1 MAGKQTQK
9 TKRKPTKRKPAKRKP
24 AKRKAAKRKKRKPS
38 GGSVLPKLI
47 GIALVAGALL
57 VLGAYAFFSRDLP
70 SVSALRDYKPPQT
83 TRVYDRNKKVI
94 GEIFAERRTV
104 IPMSKVPRHMVLSVL
119 AAEDADFY
127 EHEGLDYTGIMR
139 AVGRDIVAGRAA
151 QGGSTITQQVVK
163 LMLLTPE
170 RTISRKVRELILA
183 RRLENEL
190 SKDEILH
197 LYLNHV
203 NFGRGRYGIQ
213 EAARYYFAKN
223 ASELTLAESAMLAGV
238 PQAPTRLSPR
248 RNPEA
253 AKRRQEYVLSQLQA
267 KREVYWPDLTEEA
280 IAAARQ
286 EKVEPVP
293 VPEGSGSAP
302 EVLSIARRAL
312 RAAAGDEAMGE
323 GGYEVYTTI
332 DLSLQRQARE
342 ALQRGLRAV
351 DERQGY
357 QGPFRRAKRRGGP
370 KPTGPSDKLRMG
382 RTYIARVTG
391 TDDEN
396 ESVRIDVA
404 GHAAILQMRDAA
416 RYNPDD
422 RRASAFTKKGD
433 LLPVSITQF
442 GAEEDPATARMERGP
457 EGAIVVIEPRSRHVL
472 ALVGSFAAVSG
483 FNRATQAIRQPG
495 SAFKPI
501 VYARAIQS
509 QRFTAASI
517 VVDAPAVYEE
527 WKPRNYEQ
535 WNYQGAVRLRQAL
548 ARSINM
554 VAIRVIEDVG
564 VHDVAEFA
572 RQDGIT
578 TKLEEDMALALGAS
592 GVRPIE
598 LTNAYATFAA
608 GGRWAPT
615 RIVSKIVAP
624 DGTRVQLPP
633 GEPARDVMTPSEAY
647 VMTSMLRSVVT
658 EGTGSPA
665 QRLERAV
672 VGKTGTSNEARDAW
686 FVGYSPS
693 VVAGVWVGFDDSRS
707 LGKRETGTR
716 TALPVWIDVMDAAD
730 RTPKE
735 TDFAMPSGVT
745 RTRVDPASG
754 LLAYEGQ
761 EDAFDEVFLTGTAP
775 VEVANPP
782 DVADPNLFMMEQYDE
797 EGGSASADA
806 AQPPREERVLGGVAA
821 P

>member
-9 TKRKPTKRKPAKRKP
+9 TTRKTTKRKAT
-24 AKRKAAKRKKRKPS
+24 KRKATKRKKRKPS

-47 GIALVAGALL
+47 GMALVLGALV
-57 VLGAYAFFSRDLP
+57 VLGAYAYFSRDLP

-83 TRVYDRNKKVI
+83 TRVYDRHKKVI

-127 EHEGLDYTGIMR
+127 EHEGLDYSGILR
-139 AVGRDIVAGRAA
+139 AVGRDIIAGRAA

-170 RTISRKVRELILA
+170 RTLSRKVRELILA

-238 PQAPTRLSPR
+238 PQAPARLSPR

-253 AKRRQEYVLSQLQA
+253 AKRRQE
-267 KREVYWPDLTEEA
+267 
-280 IAAARQ
+280 
-286 EKVEPVP
+286 
-293 VPEGSGSAP
+293 VPEGSGNAP
-302 EVLSIARRAL
+302 EVLSIARQAL
-312 RAAAGDEAMGE
+312 RDAAGDEALGE
-323 GGYEVYTTI
+323 GGYEVHTTI
-332 DLSLQRQARE
+332 DLALQKQARG
-342 ALQRGLRAV
+342 ALQRGLRAI

-357 QGPFRRAKRRGGP
+357 QGPFRRTKRRGAP
-370 KPTGPSDKLRMG
+370 KATKPSDSLRMG

-391 TDDEN
+391 SDDES
-396 ESVRIDVA
+396 ESIRIDVA
-404 GHAAILQMRDAA
+404 GHRAVLQMRDAA
-416 RYNPDD
+416 RYNPDS
-422 RRASAFTKKGD
+422 RPASAFAKKGD
-433 LLPVSITQF
+433 LLPVSITQI
-442 GAEEDPATARMERGP
+442 GGEEDPAVARMERGP
-457 EGAIVVIEPRSRHVL
+457 EGAVVVIEPRSRHVL
-472 ALVGSFAAVSG
+472 ALVGSFAAISG

-495 SAFKPI
+495 STFKPI

-509 QRFTAASI
+509 RRFTAASL

-554 VAIRVIEDVG
+554 VAIRVVEDIG

-592 GVRPIE
+592 GVKPIE
-598 LTNAYATFAA
+598 LANAYATFAA

-615 RIVSKIVAP
+615 LIVSKIVAP
-624 DGTRVQLPP
+624 DGTRVQLQP

-716 TALPVWIDVMDAAD
+716 TALPIWIDVMGAAD
-730 RTPKE
+730 KTPKE

-745 RTRVDPASG
+745 RALIDPASG

-761 EDAFDEVFLTGTAP
+761 EDAFEEVFLTGTAP
-775 VEVANPP
+775 VDVARPP
-782 DVADPNLFMMEQYDE
+782 DVADPNLFLMEQYEE
-797 EGGSASADA
+797 EGGSGSTEA
-806 AQPPREERVLGGVAA
+806 APRPREERVLGGVA
-821 P
+821 PP

>member
-1 MAGKQTQK
+1 MAEKQTEK
-9 TKRKPTKRKPAKRKP
+9 KKRKRAKRTAAKRKP
-24 AKRKAAKRKKRKPS
+24 AKRRPVKRKRRKPG
-38 GGSVLPKLI
+38 GGSLVPKLI
-47 GIALVAGALL
+47 GTALVVGALL
-57 VLGAYAFFSRDLP
+57 ALGGYAYFSRDLP

-83 TRVYDRNKKVI
+83 THVYDRHKKVI

-127 EHEGLDYTGIMR
+127 EHEGLDYTGILR

-163 LMLLTPE
+163 MMLLTPE
-170 RTISRKVRELILA
+170 RTLSRKLRELILA

-213 EAARYYFAKN
+213 EAARYYFAKD

-248 RNPEA
+248 RHPEA
-253 AKRRQEYVLSQLQA
+253 AKRRQDYVLSQLEA
-267 KREVYWPDLTEEA
+267 KREVYWPDLSKEA
-280 IAAARQ
+280 IAAARE

-293 VPEGSGSAP
+293 VPEESGTAP
-302 EVLSIARRAL
+302 EVLSIARQML
-312 RAAAGDEAMGE
+312 RAAAGDEALGE

-332 DLSLQRQARE
+332 DLSLQRQARQ

-357 QGPFRRAKRRGGP
+357 RGPFRRSKRKDGP
-370 KPTGPSDKLRMG
+370 RPSKSVDSLRMG
-382 RTYIARVTG
+382 RTYVARVTG
-391 TDDEN
+391 SNDEN
-396 ESVRIDVA
+396 ESLRLDVA
-404 GHAAILQMRDAA
+404 GHAAVLQLRDNA
-416 RYNPDD
+416 RYNPDSQ
-422 RRASAFTKKGD
+422 RASAFAKKGD
-433 LLPVSITQF
+433 LLPVSIVQL
-442 GAEEDPATARMERGP
+442 GADEDPAVARMERGP
-457 EGAIVVIEPRSRHVL
+457 EGAVIVIEPRSRQVL
-472 ALVGSFAAVSG
+472 ALVGSFEAVSG

-495 SAFKPI
+495 STFKPI

-509 QRFTAASI
+509 QRFTAASL

-527 WKPRNYEQ
+527 WKPRNYEE

-554 VAIRVIEDVG
+554 VAIRVVEDIG

-608 GGRWAPT
+608 GGRWEPT
-615 RIVSKIVAP
+615 RIVTKIVAP
-624 DGTRVQLPP
+624 DGTRVPLPQS
-633 GEPARDVMTPSEAY
+633 EPARDVMTPSEAY

-665 QRLERAV
+665 QRLERPV
-672 VGKTGTSNEARDAW
+672 VGKTGTSNDSRDTW

-707 LGKRETGTR
+707 IGKRETGTR
-716 TALPVWIDVMDAAD
+716 TALPIWIDVMDAAD
-730 RTPKE
+730 KTPKE
-735 TDFAMPSGVT
+735 TDFAMPSGVI
-745 RTRVDPASG
+745 RARVDPTTG

-761 EDAFDEVFLTGTAP
+761 EDAFEEVFLTGTAP
-775 VEVANPP
+775 VETANPP
-782 DVADPNLFMMEQYDE
+782 DVADPNLFLMEQYEDDADSSDE
-797 EGGSASADA
+797 STRA
-806 AQPPREERVLGGVAA
+806 PREERVLGGQAA

>member
-1 MAGKQTQK
+1 MAGKRTQK
-9 TKRKPTKRKPAKRKP
+9 KKRKGR
-24 AKRKAAKRKKRKPS
+24 KRKKRGQS
-38 GGSVLPKLI
+38 GGSMWPKLI
-47 GIALVAGALL
+47 GAALVVGALL
-57 VLGAYAFFSRDLP
+57 VLGTYAYFSRDLP
-70 SVSALRDYKPPQT
+70 SVSTLRDYKPPQT

-104 IPMSKVPRHMVLSVL
+104 IPMSQVPRHVVLSLL

-127 EHEGLDYTGIMR
+127 EHEGLDYNGILR

-163 LMLLTPE
+163 VMLLTPE

-203 NFGRGRYGIQ
+203 NFGHGRYGIQ

-238 PQAPTRLSPR
+238 PQAPARLSPR

-253 AKRRQEYVLSQLQA
+253 AKRRQNYVLSQLEA
-267 KREVYWPDLTEEA
+267 KREVYWPDLSEAA
-280 IAAARQ
+280 IARARE

-302 EVLSIARRAL
+302 EVLAIARRAL
-312 RAAAGDEAMGE
+312 RTAAGDEALGT

-332 DLSLQRQARE
+332 DLSLQREARQ
-342 ALQRGLRAV
+342 ALQSGLRAV

-357 QGPFRRAKRRGGP
+357 RGPFRRAKRKRGP
-370 KPTGPSDKLRMG
+370 KATERTDALRMG

-391 TDDEN
+391 ADDEN
-396 ESVRIDVA
+396 EKLRLDVA
-404 GHAAILQMRDAA
+404 GHPAVLRMRNAA
-416 RYNPDD
+416 RYNPGD
-422 RRASAFTKKGD
+422 RPASAFSRKGD
-433 LLPVSITQF
+433 LLPVSITQM
-442 GAEEDPATARMERGP
+442 GGEEDPAVARLERGP
-457 EGAIVVIEPRSRHVL
+457 EGAIVVIEPRSRDVL
-472 ALVGSFAAVSG
+472 ALVGSFAAESG

-495 SAFKPI
+495 STFKPI

-509 QRFTAASI
+509 HRFTAASL
-517 VVDAPAVYEE
+517 VVDAPAVYDE

-554 VAIRVIEDVG
+554 VAIRVVEDIG

-592 GVRPIE
+592 GVKPIE

-615 RIVSKIVAP
+615 RIVTRIVAP
-624 DGTRVQLPP
+624 DGARVPLEP
-633 GEPARDVMTPSEAY
+633 GEPARDVMSPGEAY

-658 EGTGSPA
+658 EGTGAPA
-665 QRLERAV
+665 QRLGRAV

-693 VVAGVWVGFDDSRS
+693 VVAGVWVGFDDQRS

-716 TALPVWIDVMDAAD
+716 TALPIWIDVMETAD
-730 RTPKE
+730 QTPKE
-735 TDFAMPSGVT
+735 TDFAMPSGVIVA
-745 RTRVDPASG
+745 RIDPASG

-761 EDAFDEVFLTGTAP
+761 EDAFDEVFLSGTAP
-775 VEVANPP
+775 VDVARPP
-782 DVADPNLFMMEQYDE
+782 DVADPNMFLMEQFDE
-797 EGGSASADA
+797 EGGSTSTETA
-806 AQPPREERVLGGVAA
+806 PLPREERVLGGVA
-821 P
+821 PP

>member
-70 SVSALRDYKPPQT
+70 AVSALRDYKPPQT

-509 QRFTAASI
+509 QRFTAASL

>member
-1 MAGKQTQK
+1 M
-9 TKRKPTKRKPAKRKP
+9 
-24 AKRKAAKRKKRKPS
+24 
-38 GGSVLPKLI
+38 LPKLI
-47 GIALVAGALL
+47 GAALVVGALL
-57 VLGAYAFFSRDLP
+57 VLGTYAYFSRDLP
-70 SVSALRDYKPPQT
+70 SVSLLRDYKPPQT

-94 GEIFAERRTV
+94 GQIFAERRTV
-104 IPMSKVPRHMVLSVL
+104 IPMSKVPRNVVLSVL

-127 EHEGLDYTGIMR
+127 EHEGLDYYGILR
-139 AVGRDIVAGRAA
+139 AVGRDVIAGRAA

-203 NFGRGRYGIQ
+203 NFGHGRYGIQ
-213 EAARYYFAKN
+213 EAAKYYFAKN
-223 ASELTLAESAMLAGV
+223 ASELSLAEAAMLAGV
-238 PQAPTRLSPR
+238 PQAPARLSPR
-248 RNPEA
+248 SHPEA
-253 AKRRQEYVLSQLQA
+253 AERRQEYVLSQLEA
-267 KREVYWPDLTEEA
+267 KRDVYWPDLSEEA
-280 IAAARQ
+280 IAAARA

-293 VPEGSGSAP
+293 LAEGSGSAP
-302 EVLSIARRAL
+302 EVLAIARHAL
-312 RAAAGDEAMGE
+312 RAAVGDEALGK
-323 GGYEVYTTI
+323 GGYEVHTTI
-332 DLSLQRQARE
+332 DLSMQKRARQ
-342 ALQRGLRAV
+342 ALQRGLHAI

-357 QGPFRRAKRRGGP
+357 RGPLRRTKRKHGT
-370 KPTGPSDKLRMG
+370 KATKPSDSLRMG

-391 TDDEN
+391 ADDEN
-396 ESVRIDVA
+396 EKIRLDVA
-404 GHAAILQMRDAA
+404 GHSAVLRMRDAA
-416 RYNPDD
+416 RYNPNG
-422 RRASAFTKKGD
+422 RPASAFAKQGD
-433 LLPVSITQF
+433 LLPVSVTQM
-442 GAEEDPATARMERGP
+442 GTEEDPAVTRLERGP
-457 EGAIVVIEPRSRHVL
+457 EGAVVAIEPRSRAVL
-472 ALVGSFAAVSG
+472 ALVGGFAAESG

-509 QRFTAASI
+509 RRFTAASL

-554 VAIRVIEDVG
+554 VAIRVVEDIG

-592 GVRPIE
+592 GVKPIE

-615 RIVSKIVAP
+615 RIVTKIVAP
-624 DGTRVQLPP
+624 DGTRVLLEP
-633 GEPARDVMTPSEAY
+633 GEPARDVMTPGEAY

-658 EGTGSPA
+658 EGTGIPA

-693 VVAGVWVGFDDSRS
+693 VVAGVWVGFDDQRS

-716 TALPVWIDVMDAAD
+716 TALPIWIDLMEAAD
-730 RTPKE
+730 QTPKE
-735 TDFAMPSGVT
+735 TDFAMPSGVIVA
-745 RTRVDPASG
+745 RIDPASG

-761 EDAFDEVFLTGTAP
+761 EDAFNEVFLSGTAP
-775 VEVANPP
+775 VEVARPP
-782 DVADPNLFMMEQYDE
+782 DVADPNLFLMEQFDE
-797 EGGSASADA
+797 EGGSTSTQTA
-806 AQPPREERVLGGVAA
+806 PIPREERVLGGVAA

>member
-1 MAGKQTQK
+1 MAGKRTQK
-9 TKRKPTKRKPAKRKP
+9 KKRKGR
-24 AKRKAAKRKKRKPS
+24 KRKKRGQS
-38 GGSVLPKLI
+38 GGSMWPKLI
-47 GIALVAGALL
+47 GAALVVGALL
-57 VLGAYAFFSRDLP
+57 VLGTYAYFSRDLP
-70 SVSALRDYKPPQT
+70 SVSTLRDYKPPQT

-104 IPMSKVPRHMVLSVL
+104 IPMSQVPRHVVLSLL

-127 EHEGLDYTGIMR
+127 EHEGLDYNGILR

-163 LMLLTPE
+163 VMLLTPE

-203 NFGRGRYGIQ
+203 NFGHGRYGIQ

-238 PQAPTRLSPR
+238 PQAPARLSPR

-253 AKRRQEYVLSQLQA
+253 AKRRQNYVLSQLEA
-267 KREVYWPDLTEEA
+267 KREVYWPDLSEAA
-280 IAAARQ
+280 IARARE

-302 EVLSIARRAL
+302 EVLAIARRAL
-312 RAAAGDEAMGE
+312 RTAAGDEALGT

-332 DLSLQRQARE
+332 DLSLQREARQ
-342 ALQRGLRAV
+342 ALQSGLRAV

-357 QGPFRRAKRRGGP
+357 RGPFRRAKRKRGP
-370 KPTGPSDKLRMG
+370 KATERTDALRMG

-391 TDDEN
+391 ADDEN
-396 ESVRIDVA
+396 EKLRLDVA
-404 GHAAILQMRDAA
+404 GHPAVLRMRNAA
-416 RYNPDD
+416 RHNPGD
-422 RRASAFTKKGD
+422 RPASAFSRKGD
-433 LLPVSITQF
+433 LLPVSITQM
-442 GAEEDPATARMERGP
+442 GGEEDPAVARLERGP
-457 EGAIVVIEPRSRHVL
+457 EGAIVVIEPRSRDVL
-472 ALVGSFAAVSG
+472 ALVGSFAAESG

-495 SAFKPI
+495 STFKPI

-509 QRFTAASI
+509 HRFTAASL
-517 VVDAPAVYEE
+517 VVDAPAVYDE

-554 VAIRVIEDVG
+554 VAIRVVEDIG

-592 GVRPIE
+592 GVKPIE

-615 RIVSKIVAP
+615 RIVTRIVAP
-624 DGTRVQLPP
+624 DGARVPLEP
-633 GEPARDVMTPSEAY
+633 GEPARDVMSPGEAY

-658 EGTGSPA
+658 EGTGAPA
-665 QRLERAV
+665 QRLGRAV

-693 VVAGVWVGFDDSRS
+693 VVAGVWVGFDDQRS

-716 TALPVWIDVMDAAD
+716 TALPIWIDVMETAD
-730 RTPKE
+730 QTPKE
-735 TDFAMPSGVT
+735 TDFAMPSGVIVA
-745 RTRVDPASG
+745 RIDPASG

-761 EDAFDEVFLTGTAP
+761 EDAFDEVFLSGTAP
-775 VEVANPP
+775 VDVARPP
-782 DVADPNLFMMEQYDE
+782 DVADPNMFLMEQFDE
-797 EGGSASADA
+797 EGGSTSTETA
-806 AQPPREERVLGGVAA
+806 PLPREERVLGGVA
-821 P
+821 PP

>member
-9 TKRKPTKRKPAKRKP
+9 
-24 AKRKAAKRKKRKPS
+24 KKRKGTKRNKQRARKS
-38 GGSVLPKLI
+38 SLWPKLI
-47 GIALVAGALL
+47 GAALVAGALL
-57 VLGAYAFFSRDLP
+57 VLGAYAYFSRDLP
-70 SVSALRDYKPPQT
+70 SVGALRDYTPPQT
-83 TRVYDRNKKVI
+83 TRVYDRNEMVI

-104 IPMSKVPRHMVLSVL
+104 IPMSQVPRDVVLSVL

-127 EHEGLDYTGIMR
+127 EHEGLDYRGILR
-139 AVGRDIVAGRAA
+139 AVGRDIIAGRAA

-170 RTISRKVRELILA
+170 RTLRRKVRELILA

-203 NFGRGRYGIQ
+203 NFGHGRYGIQ
-213 EAARYYFAKN
+213 EAAQYYFAKD
-223 ASELTLAESAMLAGV
+223 ARDLTLAESAMLAGI
-238 PQAPTRLSPR
+238 PQAPARLSPR
-248 RNPEA
+248 RNPEV
-253 AKRRQEYVLSQLQA
+253 AKRRQGYVLSQLEA
-267 KREVYWPDLTEEA
+267 KRRVYWPDLSEAA
-280 IAAARQ
+280 IAAARN

-293 VPEGSGSAP
+293 LPEGSGSAP
-302 EVLSIARRAL
+302 EVLTIAKRAL
-312 RAAAGDEAMGE
+312 RAAVGDEALGK
-323 GGYEVYTTI
+323 GGYEVHTTVE
-332 DLSLQRQARE
+332 LALQIKARE
-342 ALQRGLRAV
+342 ALQRGLQAV

-357 QGPFRRAKRRGGP
+357 HGPFRRTKRRRGP
-370 KPTGPSDKLRMG
+370 KATAASGSLRMG

-391 TDDEN
+391 TDDES
-396 ESVRIDVA
+396 EKIRIDVA
-404 GHAAILQMRDAA
+404 GHPAVVRMRDAA
-416 RYNPDD
+416 RFNPE
-422 RRASAFTKKGD
+422 RRPASTFTKKGD
-433 LLPVSITQF
+433 LLPVSITQL
-442 GAEEDPATARMERGP
+442 GGEEGPAMARLERGP
-457 EGAIVVIEPRSRHVL
+457 EGAVVVIEPRSRAVL

-509 QRFTAASI
+509 RRFTAASL
-517 VVDAPAVYEE
+517 VVDAPAVYDE

-554 VAIRVIEDVG
+554 VAIRVVEDIG

-572 RQDGIT
+572 RQDGIS

-592 GVRPIE
+592 GVKPIE
-598 LTNAYATFAA
+598 LVNAYATFAA

-615 RIVSKIVAP
+615 RIVSRIVAP
-624 DGTRVQLPP
+624 GGARVPVEP

-658 EGTGSPA
+658 EGTGAPA

-693 VVAGVWVGFDDSRS
+693 VVAGVWVGFDDQRS

-716 TALPVWIDVMDAAD
+716 TALPIWIDVMTAVD

-735 TDFAMPSGVT
+735 TEFAMPSGVI
-745 RTRVDPASG
+745 RARIDPASG

-761 EDAFDEVFLTGTAP
+761 EDAFEEVFLSGTAP
-775 VEVANPP
+775 TEVARPP
-782 DVADPNLFMMEQYDE
+782 DVADPNLFLMEQFDE
-797 EGGSASADA
+797 EGDNVATEPAPS
-806 AQPPREERVLGGVAA
+806 PREERVLGGVA
-821 P
+821 PP

>member
-1 MAGKQTQK
+1 MAGKQPQK
-9 TKRKPTKRKPAKRKP
+9 EKRKGSKRRKR
-24 AKRKAAKRKKRKPS
+24 RPS
-38 GGSVLPKLI
+38 GGSMLPKLV
-47 GIALVAGALL
+47 GAALVVGALL
-57 VLGAYAFFSRDLP
+57 VLGTYAYFSRDLP

-83 TRVYDRNKKVI
+83 TRVYDRNKKVV

-104 IPMSKVPRHMVLSVL
+104 IPMSKVPRNMVLSVL

-127 EHEGLDYTGIMR
+127 EHEGLDYTGILR

-170 RTISRKVRELILA
+170 RTLSRKVRELILA

-213 EAARYYFAKN
+213 EAARYYFGKN
-223 ASELTLAESAMLAGV
+223 ASELTLAESATLAGI
-238 PQAPTRLSPR
+238 PQAPSRLSPR

-267 KREVYWPDLTEEA
+267 KREVYWPDLSEEA
-280 IAAARQ
+280 IAAARE
-286 EKVEPVP
+286 EKVELAALR
-293 VPEGSGSAP
+293 EGSGNAP
-302 EVLSIARRAL
+302 EVLTIARQAL
-312 RAAAGDEAMGE
+312 QAAAGEEALGE
-323 GGYEVYTTI
+323 GGFEVHTTI
-332 DLSLQRQARE
+332 DLSLQKQARE
-342 ALQRGLRAV
+342 ALKRGLRAV

-357 QGPFRRAKRRGGP
+357 QGPFRGAKRKRGP
-370 KPTGPSDKLRMG
+370 KATQPSDSLRMG
-382 RTYIARVTG
+382 RTYVARVTG
-391 TDDEN
+391 ADDEN
-396 ESVRIDVA
+396 EKIRLDVA
-404 GHAAILQMRDAA
+404 GHPAVLQMRDAV
-416 RYNPDD
+416 RYNPD
-422 RRASAFTKKGD
+422 RRSASAFVKNGD
-433 LLPVSITQF
+433 LLPITITQM
-442 GAEEDPATARMERGP
+442 GGEEDPAAARLERGP

-472 ALVGSFAAVSG
+472 ALVGSFDAISG

-509 QRFTAASI
+509 HRFTAASL

-554 VAIRVIEDVG
+554 VAIRVVEDIG

-615 RIVSKIVAP
+615 RIVTKIVAP
-624 DGTRVQLPP
+624 DGTSIPLEP
-633 GEPARDVMTPSEAY
+633 GEPARDVMSPGEAY

-658 EGTGSPA
+658 EGTGTPA
-665 QRLERAV
+665 QRLGRAV

-693 VVAGVWVGFDDSRS
+693 VVAGVWVGFDDQRS

-716 TALPVWIDVMDAAD
+716 TALPIWIEAMEAAD
-730 RTPKE
+730 KTPKE
-735 TDFAMPSGVT
+735 TDFARPSGVIMA
-745 RTRVDPASG
+745 RIDPASG

-761 EDAFDEVFLTGTAP
+761 EDAFEEVFLSGTAP
-775 VEVANPP
+775 VEVARPP
-782 DVADPNLFMMEQYDE
+782 DVADPNLFLMEQFDE
-797 EGGSASADA
+797 EGGSDSTEA
-806 AQPPREERVLGGVAA
+806 APPPREERVLGGVA
-821 P
+821 PP

>member
-572 RQDGIT
+572 RQNGIT

-782 DVADPNLFMMEQYDE
+782 DVADPNLFLMEQYDE

>member
-1 MAGKQTQK
+1 MAGKRTQK
-9 TKRKPTKRKPAKRKP
+9 KKRKGS
-24 AKRKAAKRKKRKPS
+24 KRKKRGRS
-38 GGSVLPKLI
+38 TGSMLPKLI
-47 GIALVAGALL
+47 GIALVVGALL
-57 VLGAYAFFSRDLP
+57 VLGTYAYFSRDLP
-70 SVSALRDYKPPQT
+70 SVSTLRDYKPPQT
-83 TRVYDRNKKVI
+83 TRVYDRNRKVI

-104 IPMSKVPRHMVLSVL
+104 IPMSQVPRNVVLSVL

-127 EHEGLDYTGIMR
+127 EHEGLDYNGILR
-139 AVGRDIVAGRAA
+139 ALGRDIIAGRAA

-163 LMLLTPE
+163 LVLLTPE
-170 RTISRKVRELILA
+170 RTISRKLRELILA

-203 NFGRGRYGIQ
+203 NFGHGRYGIQ

-223 ASELTLAESAMLAGV
+223 ARDLTLAESAMLAGI
-238 PQAPTRLSPR
+238 PQAPARLSPR
-248 RNPEA
+248 SNPEA
-253 AKRRQEYVLSQLQA
+253 AKRRQGYVLSQLQA
-267 KREVYWPDLTEEA
+267 KREVYWPDLSEEA
-280 IAAARQ
+280 IAAARE
-286 EKVEPVP
+286 EKVEPVALQ
-293 VPEGSGSAP
+293 EGSGSAP
-302 EVLSIARRAL
+302 EVLSVARYAL
-312 RAAAGDEAMGE
+312 RAAVGDEALGA
-323 GGYEVYTTI
+323 GGYEVHTTI
-332 DLSLQRQARE
+332 DLSLQTRARE

-357 QGPFRRAKRRGGP
+357 QGPFRRAKRKRGP
-370 KPTGPSDKLRMG
+370 KATDPSDALRMG

-391 TDDEN
+391 ADDEN
-396 ESVRIDVA
+396 QRIELDVA
-404 GHAAILQMRDAA
+404 GHPTVLRMRDAT
-416 RYNPDD
+416 RYNSGD
-422 RRASAFTKKGD
+422 RPASVFAKKGD
-433 LLPVSITQF
+433 LVPVSITQM
-442 GAEEDPATARMERGP
+442 GGEEDPAVARLERGP
-457 EGAIVVIEPRSRHVL
+457 EGAVVVIEPRSRAVL

-495 SAFKPI
+495 STFKPI

-509 QRFTAASI
+509 HRFTAASL

-592 GVRPIE
+592 GVKPIE

-615 RIVSKIVAP
+615 RLVTRIVAP
-624 DGTRVQLPP
+624 DGTRVPIEP
-633 GEPARDVMTPSEAY
+633 NEPARDVMSPGEAY

-658 EGTGSPA
+658 EGTGMPA

-693 VVAGVWVGFDDSRS
+693 VVAGVWVGFDDQRS
-707 LGKRETGTR
+707 LGRRETGTR
-716 TALPVWIDVMDAAD
+716 TALPIWIDVMEAAD
-730 RTPKE
+730 QTPKE
-735 TDFAMPSGVT
+735 TDFAMPSGVIVA
-745 RTRVDPASG
+745 RIDPASG

-761 EDAFDEVFLTGTAP
+761 EDAFEEVFLSGTAP
-775 VEVANPP
+775 VDVARPP
-782 DVADPNLFMMEQYDE
+782 DVADPNLFLMEQFDE
-797 EGGSASADA
+797 EGGSASTEDS
-806 AQPPREERVLGGVAA
+806 PTREERVLGGVA
-821 P
+821 PP

>member
-302 EVLSIARRAL
+302 EVLTIARRAL

-782 DVADPNLFMMEQYDE
+782 DVADPNLFLMEQYDE

>member
-1 MAGKQTQK
+1 MAGKQTEK
-9 TKRKPTKRKPAKRKP
+9 TKRKPGKRPAAKRKPSKRKPAKRK
-24 AKRKAAKRKKRKPS
+24 KRKAS
-38 GGSVLPKLI
+38 GGSMVPKLI
-47 GIALVAGALL
+47 GTALVVGALL
-57 VLGAYAFFSRDLP
+57 ALGGYAYFSRDLP

-83 TRVYDRNKKVI
+83 TRVYDRHKKVI
-94 GEIFAERRTV
+94 GEIFSERRTV
-104 IPMSKVPRHMVLSVL
+104 IAMSEVPRHMVLSVL

-127 EHEGLDYTGIMR
+127 EHEGLDYNGILR

-170 RTISRKVRELILA
+170 RTLSRKVRELILA

-190 SKDEILH
+190 TKDEILH

-238 PQAPTRLSPR
+238 PQAPARLSPR
-248 RNPEA
+248 RHPEA
-253 AKRRQEYVLSQLQA
+253 AKRRQTYVLSQLEA
-267 KREVYWPDLTEEA
+267 KREVYWPDLSKEA
-280 IAAARQ
+280 IAAARK

-293 VPEGSGSAP
+293 VPEDSGNAP
-302 EVLSIARRAL
+302 EVLSIARQAL
-312 RAAAGDEAMGE
+312 RTAAGEEALGE

-332 DLSLQRQARE
+332 DLSLQRQARQ

-357 QGPFRRAKRRGGP
+357 RGPFRRTKRKDGP
-370 KPTGPSDKLRMG
+370 KPTKPVDSLRMG
-382 RTYIARVTG
+382 RTYFARVTG
-391 TDDEN
+391 ADDQN
-396 ESVRIDVA
+396 ESLRLDVA
-404 GHAAILQMRDAA
+404 GHAAVLQMRDAA
-416 RYNPDD
+416 RYNPDG
-422 RRASAFTKKGD
+422 RRASVFAKKGD
-433 LLPVSITQF
+433 LLPVSIVQM
-442 GAEEDPATARMERGP
+442 GADEDPAVARMERGP
-457 EGAIVVIEPRSRHVL
+457 EGAVVVIEPRSRHVL
-472 ALVGSFAAVSG
+472 ALLGSYKAESG

-495 SAFKPI
+495 STFKPI

-509 QRFTAASI
+509 RRFTAASL

-527 WKPRNYEQ
+527 WKPRNYEE

-554 VAIRVIEDVG
+554 VAIRVVEDVG

-608 GGRWAPT
+608 GGRWEPT

-624 DGTRVQLPP
+624 DGTRVPLPQ

-665 QRLERAV
+665 QRLERPV
-672 VGKTGTSNEARDAW
+672 VGKTGTSNVARDAW

-707 LGKRETGTR
+707 LGRRETGTR
-716 TALPVWIDVMDAAD
+716 TALPIWIDVMDAAD
-730 RTPKE
+730 KTPKE
-735 TDFAMPSGVT
+735 TDFAMPSGVI
-745 RTRVDPASG
+745 RARVDPATG

-761 EDAFDEVFLTGTAP
+761 EDAFEEVFLTGTAP

-782 DVADPNLFMMEQYDE
+782 DVADPNMFLMEQYDDD
-797 EGGSASADA
+797 GDTSSDSARA
-806 AQPPREERVLGGVAA
+806 PREERVLGGVAA

>member
-1 MAGKQTQK
+1 M
-9 TKRKPTKRKPAKRKP
+9 
-24 AKRKAAKRKKRKPS
+24 
-38 GGSVLPKLI
+38 LPKLI
-47 GIALVAGALL
+47 GIALVVGALL
-57 VLGAYAFFSRDLP
+57 VLGTYAYFSRDLP
-70 SVSALRDYKPPQT
+70 SVSTLRDYKPPQT
-83 TRVYDRNKKVI
+83 TRVYDRNRKVI

-104 IPMSKVPRHMVLSVL
+104 IPMSQVPRNMVLSVL

-127 EHEGLDYTGIMR
+127 EHEGLDYNGILR
-139 AVGRDIVAGRAA
+139 AVGRDIIAGRAA

-163 LMLLTPE
+163 LVLLTPE
-170 RTISRKVRELILA
+170 RTISRKIRELILA

-203 NFGRGRYGIQ
+203 NFGHGRYGIQ

-223 ASELTLAESAMLAGV
+223 ARDLTLAESAMLAGI
-238 PQAPTRLSPR
+238 PQAPARLSPR
-248 RNPEA
+248 SNPEA
-253 AKRRQEYVLSQLQA
+253 AKRRQGYVLSQLQA
-267 KREVYWPDLTEEA
+267 KREVYWPDLSEEA
-280 IAAARQ
+280 IAAAREQ
-286 EKVEPVP
+286 KVEPVALQ
-293 VPEGSGSAP
+293 EGSGSAP
-302 EVLSIARRAL
+302 EVLSVARYAL
-312 RAAAGDEAMGE
+312 RAAVGDEALGA
-323 GGYEVYTTI
+323 GGYEVHTTI
-332 DLSLQRQARE
+332 ELSLQTRARE

-357 QGPFRRAKRRGGP
+357 QGPFRRAKRKRRP
-370 KPTGPSDKLRMG
+370 KATDPSDALRMG

-391 TDDEN
+391 ADDEN
-396 ESVRIDVA
+396 QRIELDVA
-404 GHAAILQMRDAA
+404 GHPTVLRMRDAA
-416 RYNPDD
+416 RYNSGD
-422 RRASAFTKKGD
+422 RPASVFAKKGD
-433 LLPVSITQF
+433 LVPVSITQM
-442 GAEEDPATARMERGP
+442 GGEEDPAVARLERGP
-457 EGAIVVIEPRSRHVL
+457 EGAVVVIEPRSRAVL

-495 SAFKPI
+495 STFKPI

-509 QRFTAASI
+509 RRFTAASL

-592 GVRPIE
+592 GVKPIE

-615 RIVSKIVAP
+615 RLVTRIVAP
-624 DGTRVQLPP
+624 DGTRVPIEP
-633 GEPARDVMTPSEAY
+633 DEPARDVMSPGEAY

-658 EGTGSPA
+658 EGTGMPA

-693 VVAGVWVGFDDSRS
+693 VVAGVWVGFDDQRS
-707 LGKRETGTR
+707 LGRRETGTR
-716 TALPVWIDVMDAAD
+716 TALPIWIDVMEAAD
-730 RTPKE
+730 QTPKE
-735 TDFAMPSGVT
+735 TDFAMPSGVIVA
-745 RTRVDPASG
+745 RIDPASG

-761 EDAFDEVFLTGTAP
+761 EDAFEEVFLSGTAP
-775 VEVANPP
+775 VDVARPP
-782 DVADPNLFMMEQYDE
+782 DVADPNLFLMEQFDE
-797 EGGSASADA
+797 EGGSTSTEDSL
-806 AQPPREERVLGGVAA
+806 PTREERVLGGVA
-821 P
+821 PP